1 MIEKLQ
7 LKGGIS
13 EPSSDIP
20 PNWRDVRSEF
30 GYKLLGD
37 MILNSSGGCDEFNSR
52 IAE

>member
-1 MIEKLQ
+1 MSGKFK

-13 EPSSDIP
+13 ELSSDIP
-20 PNWRDVRSEF
+20 LNWRDMRSEF
-30 GYKLLGD
+30 GYNLLGD